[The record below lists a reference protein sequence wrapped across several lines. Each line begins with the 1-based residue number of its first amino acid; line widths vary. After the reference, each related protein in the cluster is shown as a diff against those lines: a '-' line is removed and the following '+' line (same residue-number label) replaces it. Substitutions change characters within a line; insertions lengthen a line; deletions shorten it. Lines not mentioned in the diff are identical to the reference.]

1 MMARILKCAA
11 MHKPLIVGWF
21 AVVVTGCDNGFCN
34 DSEGLGPGL
43 IVLRNDGFV
52 IPTVYGALGSTPE
65 RVFPYD
71 EESPFLKCRAI
82 GTLSFRHPDAVLDSD
97 HYPAL
102 ESLGYITVEL
112 DDSGGDPII
121 ADVPGFDGVIAFGG
135 IGNPIGRSDAASIRR
150 VSGFNSVEH
159 VTGSLLTVAVLN
171 GFASLRQVDG
181 NLFVRGMETPQTV
194 ERVGGL
200 RLGAWRSVGLDN
212 LQEITGDL
220 SIEAS
225 QLTEIGFPSLTH
237 VGGNVDILSN
247 DYLERW
253 TGMAP
258 RAEIGGHFLARNNNP
273 VRDEVFEQWLID
285 SETVVAGETKICGNR
300 PIDEPVGEEI
310 CTGL

>member
-1 MMARILKCAA
+1 VPRDWHA
-11 MHKPLIVGWF
+11 
-21 AVVVTGCDNGFCN
+21 D
-34 DSEGLGPGL
+34 
-43 IVLRNDGFV
+43 
-52 IPTVYGALGSTPE
+52 
-65 RVFPYD
+65 
-71 EESPFLKCRAI
+71 AI
-82 GTLSFRHPDAVLDSD
+82 LDSD

-237 VGGNVDILSN
+237 
-247 DYLERW
+247 
-253 TGMAP
+253 
-258 RAEIGGHFLARNNNP
+258 IGGDLILDGNGPLRTWGGLAQGSTVDGN
-273 VRDEVFEQWLID
+273 FEA
-285 SETVVAGETKICGNR
+285 TFNR
-300 PIDEPVGEEI
+300 PIRDEDFHEWLDSGATTVVGTTRICSNGPEGQGASCNEI
-310 CTGL
+310 